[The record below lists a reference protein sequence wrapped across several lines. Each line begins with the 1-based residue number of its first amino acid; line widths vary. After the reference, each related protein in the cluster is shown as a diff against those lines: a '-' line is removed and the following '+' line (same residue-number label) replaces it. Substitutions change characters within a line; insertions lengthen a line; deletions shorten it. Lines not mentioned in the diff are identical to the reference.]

1 MAITNTGKDLG
12 DAIAALIIAPDA
24 DADVKKGIIKLW
36 EDIGDV
42 IVNHFINN
50 AELVVDAGI
59 AVSTSGSAV
68 AQTGATTAPGKG
80 TIK

>member
-12 DAIAALIIAPDA
+12 DAIAALILAPNADA
-24 DADVKKGIIKLW
+24 DAKKKIIKLW

-42 IVNHFINN
+42 IVNHFIDK
-50 AELVVDAGI
+50 AELVIDAGI
-59 AVSTSGSAV
+59 AVSTSGSAS